1 MGRRLDGFDIELTFT
16 ADGKIDTVSYRD
28 GDGCGAEALFS
39 DPNTKLR
46 DVVDYHLAHYKRS
59 HRMEPARMC
68 DFTLPHPSDMS
79 IEYHCNREPH
89 IGDDH
94 ELVSRRKSR

>member
-1 MGRRLDGFDIELTFT
+1 MGSQLDGFDIGLTFT
-16 ADGKIDTVSYRD
+16 DEGKVGTVRYIDGS
-28 GDGCGAEALFS
+28 GCGHSALFS

-46 DVVDYHLAHYKRS
+46 DVVEYHLAHYKRG
-59 HRMEPARMC
+59 HRMEPARRC
-68 DFTLPHPSDMS
+68 GFALPHPDNIT

-94 ELVSRRKSR
+94 KLVIRGKSR

>member
-1 MGRRLDGFDIELTFT
+1 MLDGFDIRLSFA
-16 ADGKIDTVSYRD
+16 ADGKVETVSYAD
-28 GDGCGAEALFS
+28 GDGCGHEALFS

-59 HRMEPARMC
+59 HRIEPTRMC
-68 DFTLPHPSDMS
+68 GYSLPMPGNDKVHFV
-79 IEYHCNREPH
+79 CNRDPH

-94 ELVSRRKSR
+94 ELVKKLKR